1 MTECVNEGYRRIAK
15 ETEQNKTERKERK
28 RKKEKRRKKE
38 IERNG
43 SR

>member
-15 ETEQNKTERKERK
+15 ETEQNKNERKDRK
-28 RKKEKRRKKE
+28 RKKE